1 MKNVSVSMIIFAA
14 VLSSKV
20 IIRAYED
27 DDLSKSLMIN
37 FWIETQRLSKS
48 LLNEDF
54 LMKLFNRKIY
64 NKIKL
69 KSRIQTDEYIQVS
82 LINNSITTLRKYVL
96 ISVNVKKI
104 EAIIKAWL
112 VDVEIYDLLLEVFWL
127 RRVHCNQKYD
137 QNKITVM
144 RDDMTVRK
152 VSAQLMFVSTN
163 LSVMK
168 LNEDDDWTMNE
179 VCQHLLEEQKK
190 AQLWTLYQWKFKVE
204 INQLKSL

>member
-1 MKNVSVSMIIFAA
+1 
-14 VLSSKV
+14 
-20 IIRAYED
+20 
-27 DDLSKSLMIN
+27 MIN

-54 LMKLFNRKIY
+54 LMKLLNRKIY

-82 LINNSITTLRKYVL
+82 LINDSITTLCKYVL

-112 VDVEIYDLLLEVFWL
+112 IDVEIYDLLLEVFWL

-144 RDDMTVRK
+144 RNDMTVRK
-152 VSAQLMFVSTN
+152 VSAQLMSVSTN

-168 LNEDDDWTMNE
+168 LNEDDDWMMNK

-190 AQLWTLYQWKFKVE
+190 AQLWTLYQWEFEVE